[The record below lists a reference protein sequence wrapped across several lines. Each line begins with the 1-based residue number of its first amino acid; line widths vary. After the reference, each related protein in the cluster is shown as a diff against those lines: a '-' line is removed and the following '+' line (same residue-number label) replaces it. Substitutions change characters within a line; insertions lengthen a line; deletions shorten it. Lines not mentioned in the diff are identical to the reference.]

1 VKGRV
6 KKKKRALFGKR
17 FKISVGGAV
26 LAIAVLCAILA
37 PLIAPWDPDQQDL
50 MTRLKPGFWSDKAAA
65 GHLLGTDNYGRDL
78 LSRLIYGS
86 RLSILVGVSSMLLS
100 ALIGSTAGVIA
111 GLKGGMTEQ
120 AIMRFA
126 DAQMAFPDILL
137 AILMVAAL
145 GGNALNLILVLGV
158 SRWMVYARV
167 VFGLTRSLKQR
178 PFVEAATL
186 YGGGDFYVMRRHI
199 IPQVAPILIVVATLQ
214 VAQMIL
220 QETALSFLG
229 LGLPPPAA
237 TWGNILAE
245 GNTRLFIAPWIAN
258 FAGLSIIALV
268 WGVNMLGNG
277 LREHYDPKMIGR

>member
-1 VKGRV
+1 MTKT

-17 FKISVGGAV
+17 FKMTVGGTILV
-26 LAIAVLCAILA
+26 LAVFCAVFA
-37 PLIAPWDPDQQDL
+37 PLIAPYDPYQQDL
-50 MTRLKPGFWSDKAAA
+50 MARLKPGFWSEKAIA
-65 GHLLGTDNYGRDL
+65 GHILGTDNYGRDL

-86 RLSILVGVSSMLLS
+86 RLSILVGVASMLLS
-100 ALIGSTAGVIA
+100 ALIGTIAGIIA

-137 AILMVAAL
+137 AILMAAAL
-145 GGNALNLILVLGV
+145 GGNALNLIIVLGV

-167 VFGLTRSLKQR
+167 VFGLTRTLKQR

-186 YGGGDFYVMRRHI
+186 YGGNDRYIMRRHI
-199 IPQVAPILIVVATLQ
+199 LPQVAPVLIVVATLQ

-258 FAGLSIIALV
+258 FAGLAIILLV

-277 LREHYDPKMIGR
+277 LREHYDPRMIGR

>member
-1 VKGRV
+1 M

-17 FKISVGGAV
+17 FKMTVGGIVLV
-26 LAIAVLCAILA
+26 LAVFCAIFA
-37 PLIAPWDPDQQDL
+37 PLIAPYDPYQQDL
-50 MTRLKPGFWSDKAAA
+50 MARLKPGFWSEKAVA
-65 GHLLGTDNYGRDL
+65 GHILGTDNYGRDL

-86 RLSILVGVSSMLLS
+86 RLSILVGVASMLLS
-100 ALIGSTAGVIA
+100 ALIGTVAGIIA

-137 AILMVAAL
+137 AILMAAAL

-167 VFGLTRSLKQR
+167 VFGLTRTLKQR

-186 YGGGDFYVMRRHI
+186 YGGNDRYIMRRHI
-199 IPQVAPILIVVATLQ
+199 LPQVAPVLIVVATLQ

-258 FAGLSIIALV
+258 FAGLAIILLV

-277 LREHYDPKMIGR
+277 LREHYDPRMVGR

>member
-1 VKGRV
+1 LTK

-17 FKISVGGAV
+17 FKMAVGGTVLV
-26 LAIAVLCAILA
+26 LAVFCAVFA
-37 PLIAPWDPDQQDL
+37 PLIAPFDPYQQDL
-50 MTRLKPGFWSDKAAA
+50 MARLKPGFWSEKAIA
-65 GHLLGTDNYGRDL
+65 GHILGTDNYGRDL

-86 RLSILVGVSSMLLS
+86 RLSILVGVASMLLS
-100 ALIGSTAGVIA
+100 ALIGTIAGIIA

-137 AILMVAAL
+137 AILMAAAL

-167 VFGLTRSLKQR
+167 VFGLTRTLKQR

-186 YGGGDFYVMRRHI
+186 YGGNDRYIMRQHI
-199 IPQVAPILIVVATLQ
+199 LPQVAPVLIVVATLQ

-258 FAGLSIIALV
+258 FAGLSIILLV

-277 LREHYDPKMIGR
+277 LREQYDPRMISR

>member
-1 VKGRV
+1 MR
-6 KKKKRALFGKR
+6 RQRLFGRR
-17 FKISVGGAV
+17 FKIIFGGGIVVLAV
-26 LAIAVLCAILA
+26 LGALFA
-37 PLIAPWDPDQQDL
+37 PVIAPWDPYQQDL
-50 MTRLKPGFWSDKAAA
+50 LARLKPGFWSAHGAA
-65 GHLLGTDNYGRDL
+65 GHFLGTDNYGRDL
-78 LSRLIYGS
+78 LSRLIYGA
-86 RLSILVGVSSMLLS
+86 RLSILVGVSSMLFS
-100 ALIGSTAGVIA
+100 ALIGTVAGVIA
-111 GLKGGMTEQ
+111 GLRGGMTEQ

-137 AILMVAAL
+137 AIMMVAAL
-145 GGNALNLILVLGV
+145 GGNALNLILVLGI
-158 SRWMVYARV
+158 SRWMIYARV
-167 VFGLTRSLKQR
+167 VFGLTRSLRQR

-186 YGGGDFYVMRRHI
+186 YGGGDFYIMWQHI
-199 IPQVAPILIVVATLQ
+199 LPQVMPVLTVVATLQ

-258 FAGLSIIALV
+258 SAGLAIILLV

-277 LREHYDPKMIGR
+277 LREQYDPHGLGR